1 MKGRWFAVVFF
12 IGHQLLFSQQAGLD
26 ELIQKI
32 DARTKSY
39 PEYKNY
45 SATAVSKSWEMDSKW
60 RPEKQVVVTKRIVK
74 QGDGADETILS
85 AVEISKGV
93 EKDVTEKMK
102 ETARKEKE
110 KQARKKR
117 EKSDLREQAGGK
129 DGGEKKEEEKGG
141 GGSFTMSNE
150 QLYPFSGKKAG
161 LYTFT
166 QLADTAVDG
175 KTLLR
180 IRAEAKTDNPETY
193 EGLFFIDPETWDV
206 LFMDEWPSKNPKFV
220 KRMRMKMEFTVMPG
234 NFYVFKRF
242 WMSVEASFLV
252 KKIRMEFEESHSDVQ
267 VSG

>member
-1 MKGRWFAVVFF
+1 MKGRWLAVVFF
-12 IGHQLLFSQQAGLD
+12 IGHQLLFSQQNSLD
-26 ELIQKI
+26 DLIQQI
-32 DARTKSY
+32 DARTQSY

-45 SATAVSKSWEMDSKW
+45 SATAVSKQWEMDSKW
-60 RPEKQVVVTKRIVK
+60 RPGKQVVVTKHIVK

-93 EKDVTEKMK
+93 EKDVTEKIK

-110 KQARKKR
+110 KQARKKPG
-117 EKSDLREQAGGK
+117 KSDSREQAGG
-129 DGGEKKEEEKGG
+129 GEKKEDDKGS
-141 GGSFTMSNE
+141 GGSFTMSND
-150 QLYPFSGKKAG
+150 QLYPFSEKKAG

-193 EGLFFIDPETWDV
+193 EGLFFIDPKTCDV

-220 KRMRMKMEFTVMPG
+220 KRMRMKMEFMVMPG